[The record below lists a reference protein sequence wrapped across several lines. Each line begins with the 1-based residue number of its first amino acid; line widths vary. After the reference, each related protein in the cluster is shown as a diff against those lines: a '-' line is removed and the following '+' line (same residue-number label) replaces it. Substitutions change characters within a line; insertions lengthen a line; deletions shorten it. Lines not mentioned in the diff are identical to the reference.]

1 MKYLARREYGS
12 QELRSKLVLKGYPAG
27 VVDRVITDLIS
38 EGLLSDARFAEVYSR
53 YRAGKGYGAIRIRQ
67 ELSRRGVDLELAPP
81 ASEFDWLALVE
92 RTYVKKYGTTLPESA
107 AERASRERFLLYRG
121 FEYDQIRTL
130 FRKLRQSQQN

>member
-1 MKYLARREYGS
+1 MKYLARREYGH

-27 VVDRVITDLIS
+27 VVDRVLTGLVS
-38 EGLLSDARFAEVYSR
+38 EGLLSDARFAEAYSR
-53 YRAGKGYGAIRIRQ
+53 CRAEKGYGALRIRQ
-67 ELSRRGVDLELAPP
+67 ELSRRGVDMELAPTP
-81 ASEFDWLALVE
+81 AEFDWVALVE
-92 RTYVKKYGTTLPESA
+92 RTYVKKYGTTLPGSA